1 VQEPEG
7 VIIEIDGRRVTD
19 PRRDPGHAPY
29 GHFTAMQV
37 RGRSTRGLELHLER
51 LDTANRELFGSGNDR
66 DEVLARIGHALGDV
80 QDASLRVYMV
90 EHEQGEGTST
100 VVTVRPPG
108 SMPAAPQ
115 RLEAVPYL
123 RTLAHVKHLGDFGQT
138 HHRHLAHRHGC
149 DDALLTGPEGAIA
162 ECGIANIAFVDAAGV
177 VWPDAPALAGITMQL
192 LEPRLGAAGLPSRR
206 ATVRLADLPAYRGAF
221 VTNARG
227 IAPVGQ
233 IDDVELAVDG
243 ELMQA
248 VAAVYAS
255 VLWDPIADR

>member
-1 VQEPEG
+1 

-19 PRRDPGHAPY
+19 PRLDPGRPPY

-37 RGRSTRGLELHLER
+37 RGRSTRGLDLHLER
-51 LDTANRELFGSGNDR
+51 LDAANRELFGAGADR
-66 DEVLARIGHALGDV
+66 DEVLARIGDALGDV
-80 QDASLRVYMV
+80 QDASVRVYMV
-90 EHEQGEGTST
+90 DREQGEGTST

-108 SMPAAPQ
+108 AMPTAPQ
-115 RLEAVPYL
+115 RLEAVSYL

-138 HHRHLAHRHGC
+138 HYRRLAHRDGC

-162 ECGIANIAFVDAAGV
+162 ECGIANIAFVDPTGV

-192 LEPRLGAAGLPSRR
+192 LEPRLATAGLPSRR
-206 ATVRLADLPAYRGAF
+206 AMVRLADLPAYRGAF

-233 IDDVELAVDG
+233 IGDVELAVDG
-243 ELMQA
+243 ELMEA

-255 VLWDPIADR
+255 VPWDPIAVR